1 MDGTETD
8 AVAPRHLQ
16 LEDSEVMK
24 SPPSCLKSG
33 NVKVYLKKW
42 SIWDK
47 FYNLGTEMRMSKRG
61 RFMFPYCE
69 YSISG
74 LDPEKNYIMAMD
86 ISPVDNYRYRYN
98 GCKWQINGKATPHV
112 MGRLYFHPNGSV
124 SGKEWMVR
132 PLSFAKLRLTNCP
145 TAAEGSAILHSMH
158 RYIPQLHIIVADGI
172 IEKLNLNDPR
182 VYTFVFQQTEFFAVT
197 KYENKFI
204 RQLKHFY
211 NPYGTAFRDM
221 KISKQDVAN
230 SRRPRR
236 RCEKK
241 PFFDVV
247 EIHGTTND
255 QESEQKLKAIIPLKD
270 GAGKIQ
276 ESTNNEEPLKQMRT
290 IMRAE
295 NDLQIKQLFSF
306 EDPQDQTGEIEKLEE
321 KLREELRWNGSH
333 EILHPVLQQSGVKLS
348 DLHPTEWLNLKHL
361 GPALTHEHSVP
372 SSEQNVESSY
382 SSITGSET
390 HTIRET
396 GIPFISRTGKTN
408 DLTKIKGWK
417 NKFNLQPGSPDD
429 KPNPLPTS
437 ATTTVLKNRSAFVSD
452 LLDEYLEKEGKIIEQ
467 QSLLYDYDMPEIGCG
482 TPNLFDSPCNIQQ
495 NTSIHSPDFVV
506 PPKIKSS
513 PLDMSPVLEKHFSV
527 TNKGIFIRDIQ
538 SNSMN
543 RKARRRKQNSN
554 SATKRSKLSTK
565 YKNASRLSNKSS
577 QTGFHAT
584 SQQKKK
590 LKTSSTNLKVVRV
603 ASGSKGGKKSGG
615 SGSHNEA
622 VYISDYKNG
631 EELEERCKQLP
642 ATTNRSSDS
651 KTIEIISYCSWNES
665 RVKIIKLI
673 AECAMANR
681 LPCTQRLDKY
691 EIHLEKRE
699 GTSLFS
705 PKKCV
710 DLRATIQNFS
720 DSEGVFDKPMM
731 QTMVIEAVVGNS
743 AFKAKLSHLI
753 SKASKNG
760 SNPPPVKQISSPVHV
775 VMDLEKIVSS
785 PEKSQSGTTTDRLTT
800 EDPAQSPPMLIAQ
813 QKEQDV
819 FMSTTDTTVKS
830 VTNAPSSIKS
840 AVTTFRKIG
849 ALSTLVT
856 STTPIPTSSCFVN
869 PIASQNKTETSSA
882 PTRYLLCKTKYS
894 GLPLGPT
901 DSLDQ
906 DGRRYCVTVP
916 STLKLPPGDSLILHP
931 VKSLDGRQLYKH
943 SSGKVFQLVYR
954 KTAGQIPVK
963 KLDSPQSP
971 VQETPPSAAAL
982 ESDGVTPH
990 CTTAATSSESDTKHS
1005 PSEMNAR
1012 TGFCTSESLHDA
1024 VACDPITPPL
1034 QSSSTTWKLVDEVSP
1049 PQSRHFFPET
1059 TPTEVRRLNR
1069 PYAIIPSADCQS
1081 KPNSDES
1088 SNDILDIKTEMGPV
1102 KSPEPEEYNEITG
1115 NVGAFPM
1122 KGRGFAVT
1130 EAYETQWVPAN
1141 RFEEYHKR
1149 TDLTQ
1154 FDVHNP
1160 REAFVEREV
1169 SEINT
1174 CELVDSDSSEVCTM
1188 RVKEEPLNDEEND
1201 SFTALRDDA
1210 FRSSKLWNQSFNL
1223 NTEAV
1228 TEAELG
1234 VQTHSNTRGRIGF
1247 GNSLTDHMPDVPH
1260 RGFFQSPQSITH
1272 STRRKAFQPSELC
1285 EARKKAILHN
1295 LRERESRKM
1304 MENRFKILKNNLFD
1318 DRQMAS
1324 KGAILDEAIDVITNL
1339 DKQFKNLT
1347 MEKELLLGKQK
1358 ILLEK
1363 LSLLSEMEPT
1373 ITQGGVEDGEIIE
1386 SGDTLNFS
1394 RERDPSQNSFGMKW
1408 YSERSPLEGVPDH
1421 RAETGVTMNY
1431 ESNSANSDDIVAV
1444 KVGDYLS
1451 EKYNN
1456 QLDYPDGTGTFPVKE
1471 ENINDDECP
1480 AFDSSKEHCF
1490 GSSRFCSF
1498 SDFSTDMD
1506 ALNKL
1511 NVDTQ
1516 GCGEPKFHWT
1526 ARGNGTRHT
1535 LEEKESR
1542 TLMEDRFKLLEST
1555 VFNDKKAPKGA
1566 ILLKAINVISDLDIQ
1581 SDQLSMEKELLMKK
1595 QSKLLAEI
1603 SHLSSLR
1610 SEVLQEQTDD
1620 GHFSAKGT
1628 SDVQALTFQ
1637 KPSDTQWLKNSDPSE
1652 AVVINDSMS
1661 ERQSDKG
1668 IQWEQDEVKV
1678 SSLNTVKMEGN
1689 TKESHQEVMSTDC
1702 YDLSSI
1708 RQKACNGQDEDA
1720 FFSVGKASPIGSSD
1734 FGSHSDFDL
1743 NMDEVNEI
1751 DVEILTHS
1759 ESENVDFEMEDDEV
1773 NYDLSVCEKL
1783 CAPPRWHFHNYS
1795 QSHKVPRKK
1804 RIIKTRNS
1812 ADAGHPLQHTQNAGG
1827 ARQFILKSGIVS
1839 DLRKTR
1845 KNPLLHT
1852 LRERE
1857 WRKQM
1862 QKRFNELRELL
1873 FQDER
1878 VSKRAIL
1885 IESINEIHNLCQQ
1898 SRKLCM
1904 EKKLLMKKHK
1914 ALLKII
1920 SVLSAEKKVK
1930 NQKGSEKNPQDCEY
1944 NGATVSTGQPLSSA
1958 AKESS
1963 EESAL
1968 VPIAGTPFHLLREK
1982 IAVPP
1987 HGEELGR
1994 ISPVEQ
2000 PEGRGTKQL
2009 TSESALVCH
2018 QEETHLTFSE
2028 DYTHKSSAQSR
2039 EEVVIQRQ
2047 VFRSGQVSDV
2057 VPRAVDV
2064 ASKNR
2069 KTANDEERVNS
2080 LSQKFKATTELV
2092 PLNESQLEKQTQ
2104 GPLFWS
2110 MSPSHGSTA
2119 VPLTKD
2125 QSDPRLAGK
2134 GKLQVIRSTKGQD
2147 ILQKLAKKV
2156 QEAAIKPWVWKS
2168 KREDSENVPQTL
2180 FESGSK
2186 LIQCFQKAST
2196 VSDSESPIAP
2206 FEYTD
2211 TTKVFGEGKSL
2222 HRLLPD
2228 QILKQGPAQ
2237 NRGEQEQM
2245 ESELDMDS
2253 ASSMDSTTAAHAVRE
2268 PKIFISSIDIHSA
2281 NEANANGGY
2290 LVLDSTQ

>member
-8 AVAPRHLQ
+8 AIAPHHLQ
-16 LEDSEVMK
+16 LEDSDVMK

-290 IMRAE
+290 IMHAE
-295 NDLQIKQLFSF
+295 SDLQIKQLFSF
-306 EDPQDQTGEIEKLEE
+306 EDLQDQTGEIEKLEE
-321 KLREELRWNGSH
+321 RLREELRWNGSH
-333 EILHPVLQQSGVKLS
+333 EILHPVLQRSGVKLS
-348 DLHPTEWLNLKHL
+348 GLHPTEWLNLKHL

-382 SSITGSET
+382 FITAPET

-437 ATTTVLKNRSAFVSD
+437 ATATVLKNRSAFVSD

-495 NTSIHSPDFVV
+495 NSSIRSPDFVV

-554 SATKRSKLSTK
+554 SATKRSKISTK
-565 YKNASRLSNKSS
+565 YKKASRLSNKNS

-603 ASGSKGGKKSGG
+603 ASGSKSGKKSGG
-615 SGSHNEA
+615 SGSQNKA

-705 PKKCV
+705 PKKRV

-753 SKASKNG
+753 SKASKGG

-785 PEKSQSGTTTDRLTT
+785 PEKSQSGTTTDRLTP
-800 EDPAQSPPMLIAQ
+800 EDPAQSPPMLITQ
-813 QKEQDV
+813 QREQDV

-830 VTNAPSSIKS
+830 VTDAPSSIKS
-840 AVTTFRKIG
+840 AVTTFQKIG

-856 STTPIPTSSCFVN
+856 STTPAPTSSCFVN

-916 STLKLPPGDSLILHP
+916 STLKIPPGDSLILHP

-963 KLDSPQSP
+963 KFDSPQSP
-971 VQETPPSAAAL
+971 VLETPPAATL
-982 ESDGVTPH
+982 ESDGITSH
-990 CTTAATSSESDTKHS
+990 CTTAATSSESDAKHR
-1005 PSEMNAR
+1005 PSDR
-1012 TGFCTSESLHDA
+1012 TGFCTSASLHDA
-1024 VACDPITPPL
+1024 VACDPIIPSL

-1049 PQSRHFFPET
+1049 PHSRHFFPET
-1059 TPTEVRRLNR
+1059 TPTEVRQLNR

-1081 KPNSDES
+1081 KPNTDEL
-1088 SNDILDIKTEMGPV
+1088 SNDILDLKTEMGPV

-1115 NVGAFPM
+1115 NVRAFPM

-1154 FDVHNP
+1154 FDIHNP
-1160 REAFVEREV
+1160 RETFVKVEREV

-1174 CELVDSDSSEVCTM
+1174 CELVDPDSSEVCTM
-1188 RVKEEPLNDEEND
+1188 KVKEEPLNDEEDD
-1201 SFTALRDDA
+1201 SFTTLRDDA
-1210 FRSSKLWNQSFNL
+1210 FRSSKLWDQSFNL

-1260 RGFFQSPQSITH
+1260 RGFFQSSQSITH

-1324 KGAILDEAIDVITNL
+1324 KGVILDEAIDVITNL

-1373 ITQGGVEDGEIIE
+1373 ITQGGVEAGEIIE
-1386 SGDTLNFS
+1386 SGDTSNYS
-1394 RERDPSQNSFGMKW
+1394 RERDLSQNSFGMKW
-1408 YSERSPLEGVPDH
+1408 YSERSPLEGIPDH
-1421 RAETGVTMNY
+1421 SAETGMTLKY
-1431 ESNSANSDDIVAV
+1431 ETNSANSDDIVAV

-1456 QLDYPDGTGTFPVKE
+1456 QLDYPDGTGTFQVKE
-1471 ENINDDECP
+1471 ENINDGECS
-1480 AFDSSKEHCF
+1480 AFDSPKEHCS

-1498 SDFSTDMD
+1498 SDFSTDME

-1511 NVDTQ
+1511 NMDTQ
-1516 GCGEPKFHWT
+1516 RYGEPKFGWT
-1526 ARGNGTRHT
+1526 ARGNGTHHT
-1535 LEEKESR
+1535 REEKESR

-1620 GHFSAKGT
+1620 GQFSAEGT

-1637 KPSDTQWLKNSDPSE
+1637 KPSDTQWRKNSDPSE
-1652 AVVINDSMS
+1652 AAVINNNMS
-1661 ERQSDKG
+1661 EHQSDKG

-1678 SSLNTVKMEGN
+1678 SSLNTGKMEGN
-1689 TKESHQEVMSTDC
+1689 TKENYQEVMSTDF
-1702 YDLSSI
+1702 YDLSAI

-1720 FFSVGKASPIGSSD
+1720 FFSVGKASSIGSSD

-1743 NMDEVNEI
+1743 NMDEINEI

-1759 ESENVDFEMEDDEV
+1759 ESENVDFEVEDD
-1773 NYDLSVCEKL
+1773 YDLSVCEKL

-1795 QSHKVPRKK
+1795 QSHKAPRKK
-1804 RIIKTRNS
+1804 RSCIES
-1812 ADAGHPLQHTQNAGG
+1812 E
-1827 ARQFILKSGIVS
+1827 
-1839 DLRKTR
+1839 LRKTR

-1898 SRKLCM
+1898 SRKLCV

-1930 NQKGSEKNPQDCEY
+1930 NQKSCEKNSEDYEH
-1944 NGATVSTGQPLSSA
+1944 NGATLSTGQPLSSA
-1958 AKESS
+1958 AKETS
-1963 EESAL
+1963 EESTL

-1987 HGEELGR
+1987 HGEE
-1994 ISPVEQ
+1994 

-2009 TSESALVCH
+2009 MSESALVCH
-2018 QEETHLTFSE
+2018 QEETHLTFPE
-2028 DYTHKSSAQSR
+2028 DYMHKSPAQSR
-2039 EEVVIQRQ
+2039 EGVVLQRQ
-2047 VFRSGQVSDV
+2047 VLSSRQVCDV

-2064 ASKNR
+2064 ASKKL
-2069 KTANDEERVNS
+2069 KTVNDEEEHVNS
-2080 LSQKFKATTELV
+2080 LSQKFKATTELM
-2092 PLNESQLEKQTQ
+2092 PINESQLEKHAQD
-2104 GPLFWS
+2104 PLFWS

-2180 FESGSK
+2180 FESGNK

-2228 QILKQGPAQ
+2228 QILKQGPAL
-2237 NRGEQEQM
+2237 NRGEEGQM